1 MVAIASP
8 GSINPVTASHAG
20 EEHMK
25 NRSSFLKTTLSIVG
39 GALTLASGAAF
50 AQAPAAP
57 AGSDEIVVTAQRRSE
72 RLVDV
77 PITVTAVSSEALDN
91 AGIDA
96 TGGLAQVVP
105 AFRMDYDGT
114 FSQPSIR
121 GVGTAVATAGG
132 GSNVGM
138 YVDGFLIPSPLTSDF
153 SFLNTQSVQVLKGP
167 QGALFGRNT
176 TGGAVLVTTADPTV
190 DPALQLKASYA
201 RFNEVNVGAYGST
214 GLTPNFAVDLGVLY
228 NSGDGF
234 ITNTINNDDK
244 FGAHETIAIRV
255 GALWDVTEDLS
266 VLLRYS
272 HTRRDDPSA
281 YLYGALPTS
290 EIRRYAAGDT
300 LTPLLFG
307 GQALTL
313 GALIPGST
321 WSTTRGN
328 VTLTPTN
335 GAVTH
340 VSEVDMAT
348 ARIEYDLGWATLS
361 SRTMYRDQSTD
372 KNSLDLD
379 SSSFAALAV
388 DIPGTDKTFTQEFLL
403 AGKSDRWDWVAGL
416 FYMNQKATQ
425 TLGFI
430 DVFGAAFS
438 PHALNWAGGT
448 EITASAAF
456 GDVTYRV
463 TDRLSLTGGV
473 RVSKEE
479 NNAYWKRE
487 LGPAPLFCGLVVD
500 PTIGC
505 GVTFRASDDWTDTSP
520 RVVARYALTD
530 RSNVYASWSRG
541 FKSGFIDEN
550 GFNPVPIDPETI
562 QAYEVGYKYAGE
574 GARLETSLFY
584 YDYTD
589 LQLSSYVGT
598 QSITTNAASSEI
610 YGAEVSGAFDLT
622 DKLTASGGLAYT
634 HSEYTS
640 FPGAP
645 VFRFD
650 GVAGTFGFAP
660 TENVSGNQMRRSP
673 EWSGNVALD
682 YTTPL
687 HGGELGLSTN
697 LHYASEVFFDPAN
710 QFSQDGYALLS
721 ANARWTTPSGKWTF
735 AVSGENIT
743 DEEYLTQVL
752 TGIVGAQTTFGA
764 PATWAVSLAYKY

>member
-1 MVAIASP
+1 
-8 GSINPVTASHAG
+8 
-20 EEHMK
+20 MK

-39 GALTLASGAAF
+39 GVLTLSSGSAL
-50 AQAPAAP
+50 AQTTATSQS
-57 AGSDEIVVTAQRRSE
+57 SDEIVVTAQRRNE

-77 PITVTAVSSEALDN
+77 PITVTAVSSEALNN

-96 TGGLAQVVP
+96 TGGLEQVVP

-114 FSQPSIR
+114 WAQPSIR

-138 YVDGFLIPSPLTSDF
+138 YVDGFLVPSPLTSDF
-153 SFLNTQSVQVLKGP
+153 SFLNTQNIQVLKGP
-167 QGALFGRNT
+167 QGTLFGRNT
-176 TGGAVLVTTADPTV
+176 TGGAVLVTTSDPTAE
-190 DPALQLKASYA
+190 PAFQTNLSYG
-201 RFNEVNVGAYGST
+201 RFNELNAGAYGSI
-214 GLTPNFAVDLGVLY
+214 GLAPNFAVDLGVLY
-228 NSGDGF
+228 NEGDGF
-234 ITNTINNDDK
+234 ITNTVNGDDK
-244 FGAHETIAIRV
+244 FGAHETVAVRV
-255 GALWDVTEDLS
+255 GALWDVTDKLS
-266 VLLRYS
+266 VLARFS
-272 HTRRDDPSA
+272 HTRHDDPSA

-290 EIRRYAAGDT
+290 EIRHFAAGDT
-300 LTPLLFG
+300 LTPALFG

-328 VTLTPTN
+328 VTLTPNN
-335 GAVTH
+335 GAVAH

-348 ARIEYDLGWATLS
+348 LKVEYDMGWATLT
-361 SRTMYRDQSTD
+361 SRTMYRDQTTA
-372 KNSLDLD
+372 KNALDLD
-379 SSSFAALAV
+379 SSSFPGLSV
-388 DIPGTDKTFTQEFLL
+388 DIPGTDKTATQEFLL
-403 AGKSDRWDWVAGL
+403 AGKTGHWDWVAGA

-425 TLGFI
+425 TLSFI
-430 DVFGAAFS
+430 DVFGTAFT

-448 EITASAAF
+448 EITAYAVF
-456 GDVTYRV
+456 GDVTYAA
-463 TDRLSLTGGV
+463 TDRLSLTAGV
-473 RVSKEE
+473 RFSKEE
-479 NNAYWKRE
+479 NNAYWNRA
-487 LGPAPLFCGLVVD
+487 LGPAPLWCGTVVNAA
-500 PTIGC
+500 IGC
-505 GVTFRASDDWTDTSP
+505 GATFNASDDWTDTSP
-520 RVVARYALTD
+520 RVVARYALSD
-530 RSNVYASWSRG
+530 HSNIYASWSRG

-562 QAYEVGYKYAGE
+562 QAYEVGYKFSGD
-574 GARLETSLFY
+574 GARLETSAFY

-589 LQLSSYVGT
+589 LQLSSYIGT

-610 YGAEVSGAFDLT
+610 YGVELSGGFDLT
-622 DKLTASGGLAYT
+622 DKLSASGGLAYT

-660 TENVSGNQMRRSP
+660 TEDVSGNKMRRSP

-682 YTTPL
+682 YATPL
-687 HGGELGLSTN
+687 YGGELALSTN

-710 QFSQDGYALLS
+710 QFSQEGYSLLS
-721 ANARWTTPSGKWTF
+721 ASARWTTPNGKWTLGLT
-735 AVSGENIT
+735 GENIT

-764 PATWAVSLAYKY
+764 PATWAFSVGYKY